1 LNNNLFLPARI
12 QGRGPA
18 IGRPAIVSTAVFPN
32 SGSYIGR
39 QSRFDER
46 SRRRYGD
53 WSVLGVPAMLLWL
66 DDDLALDDGDSSC
79 DDNC

>member
-1 LNNNLFLPARI
+1 LNSNLFSQARI

-18 IGRPAIVSTAVFPN
+18 IVRPAIVSTAAFPS

-66 DDDLALDDGDSSC
+66 DDNFAPDC
-79 DDNC
+79 DDSPYDDNY